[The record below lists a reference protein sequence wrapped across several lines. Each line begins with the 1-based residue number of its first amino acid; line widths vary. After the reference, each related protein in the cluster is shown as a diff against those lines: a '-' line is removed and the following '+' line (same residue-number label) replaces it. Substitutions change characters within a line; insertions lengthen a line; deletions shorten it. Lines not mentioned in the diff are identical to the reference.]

1 MAGKLAYDQKLS
13 ASYAAVYHGM
23 LLLEQT
29 NVWYEQRKYAIH
41 KCQKVQLS
49 IYMWNVHVS
58 YFMTPINI
66 ACSMFSY
73 SYWFKQLF
81 QCMHV
86 EALMESQT
94 LFPDKQKKKKNNN
107 ECIIH
112 NGNEWWTKFVAMIH
126 SLIISSMYV
135 DCRLWNVHDA
145 LQCIAAMPESG
156 SSTNSAL

>member
-1 MAGKLAYDQKLS
+1 MTRNSAHHMPPYIMECCCSNKRMFDMNRENMRYTKAG
-13 ASYAAVYHGM
+13 
-23 LLLEQT
+23 
-29 NVWYEQRKYAIH
+29 RF
-41 KCQKVQLS
+41 S

-145 LQCIAAMPESG
+145 LQCIAAMPEFG